1 MEQIRN
7 NPLIRIAAAVLLLLA
22 VVSVLV
28 LRLQLN
34 DLKEQRDTLRS
45 SIADLESNIEDL
57 QRDLLSDPDDNY
69 YITIAK
75 EKLNL
80 RLSEEIVFYND
91 ITD

>member
-7 NPLIRIAAAVLLLLA
+7 NPFIRITVAVLLLLA

-28 LRLQLN
+28 LRLELN
-34 DLKEQRDTLRS
+34 DLKEQRAALS
-45 SIADLESNIEDL
+45 ASIAELENSIEDL
-57 QRDLLSDPDDNY
+57 QNDLLSDPDKA
-69 YITIAK
+69 YIISIAK